1 MVRKYQFTE
10 GDVPSYY
17 YYKKEKFS
25 PSKKAMIRIMTE
37 NQSLRSSLPVNW
49 DTSILMRISND
60 CINYSSIFIVGPEG
74 TPYHNGIFE
83 FHMYYPNDYPR
94 NNPKVN
100 LMTTGNGTVRFNP
113 NLYNSGKVC
122 LSLLGTWRGEQGES
136 WNPELSTAL
145 QLLISIQSLIFIK
158 DPYFNEPG
166 WETDRGTKK
175 GEEKS
180 KKYSE
185 IRELETIRWAINDK
199 IINLI
204 KGLEEFTK
212 EHFRMKREELIN
224 VTRKWYNNCTQ
235 NKYKKDMKKK

>member
-1 MVRKYQFTE
+1 
-10 GDVPSYY
+10 
-17 YYKKEKFS
+17 
-25 PSKKAMIRIMTE
+25 
-37 NQSLRSSLPVNW
+37 
-49 DTSILMRISND
+49 
-60 CINYSSIFIVGPEG
+60 
-74 TPYHNGIFE
+74 
-83 FHMYYPNDYPR
+83 
-94 NNPKVN
+94 
-100 LMTTGNGTVRFNP
+100 MTTGNGTVRFNP

-136 WNPELSTAL
+136 WNPDFL
-145 QLLISIQSLIFIK
+145 QLFNYNFYQSLIFIK

-199 IINLI
+199 IINPV

-235 NKYKKDMKKK
+235 NKYKGYEEEIDKMIGLLDSLMPKEEPVKVNSGFEANNTFDYFESPESPVDSIKTDSSISEELLETISSEEELFEVKKD